1 MVTNSIRDLF
11 HEQLT
16 EQPKVKSEKEL
27 TGYNNSLGWVFLSN
41 DFSEVKSVRTYG
53 TLFSISEEFDFFTP
67 NTFYRKDKRQKSTLR
82 WLNAMV
88 IDIDVKNG
96 ENEGMGLMEVLDRV
110 TESGLP
116 TPSLVVRTP
125 SGGFHVYWFFS
136 KPKRSSRKLNKH
148 YTRIQT
154 RISELIGGDLG
165 ALGVERFFRLP
176 KESNT
181 IFTSVERPS
190 FDDFYDWFDIQIQEE
205 NQERKEYKQGFCTM
219 KNLLHHPAIRKLM
232 EGVGKGKRDRVCF
245 TLALAHKVSGFSQTE
260 TESILQKWNRKNT
273 PVMSWGKVHRKVR
286 SAYEGRYHGPA
297 ASHIRE
303 LSDMEFSY
311 VKWEQAKPRKERTY
325 SHLTEW
331 EKDVLTYIKRRKG
344 SVSGSQRTLANE
356 IKSSV
361 DKTKSIPF
369 TTLKKVL
376 TSLEEQGKIRK
387 EVQGSGRSS
396 VTILTVV
403 EQKKEKTVSPK
414 LTKEEVKKK
423 LMGSIPITSEDRVV
437 GGSALP
443 SFPSV
448 PKKADLL
455 PPTTPPTISIPR
467 CVPAS
472 FSSLLVNLGFDG
484 RFVFGSWGRVQLA
497 FKSFGIPFRLISSN
511 SDYLELAVSAV
522 RSTVERKGSIVRGDF
537 QGTDSFFK
545 YLFGTVKGMLQT
557 YREESLRDFVS
568 YIEELPD
575 LRLSFLG
582 SEVEHLLAAGS
593 FADEAFLRD
602 QLREIGSEQSARA
615 RRSVYQTTFWE
626 DSSFHDF
633 RFVLKQ
639 ED

>member
-53 TLFSISEEFDFFTP
+53 TLFSVSEEFEFFTP

-110 TESGLP
+110 TEAGLP

-154 RISELIGGDLG
+154 RISELIGGDAG

-190 FDDFYDWFDIQIQEE
+190 FDVFYDWFDIQIQEE
-205 NQERKEYKQGFCTM
+205 NQEQKEYKQGFCTM
-219 KNLLHHPAIRKLM
+219 KNLLTHPAIRKLM
-232 EGVGKGKRDRVCF
+232 EGVGKGKRDRACF
-245 TLALAHKVSGFSQTE
+245 TLALAYKVSGYSQTE
-260 TESILQKWNRKNT
+260 TESILQKWNQKNT

-286 SAYEGRYHGPA
+286 SAFEGRYHGP
-297 ASHIRE
+297 SSEHIRE

-311 VKWEQAKPRKERTY
+311 VKWESAKKREERTY

-344 SVSGSQRTLANE
+344 SVSGSQRALASS

-387 EVQGSGRSS
+387 EVQGSGRGS

-423 LMGSIPITSEDRVV
+423 LMGSIPNTSEDRVV
-437 GGSALP
+437 GGSALR
-443 SFPSV
+443 SFFSAPNEE
-448 PKKADLL
+448 DLL
-455 PPTTPPTISIPR
+455 TPSMPPTISIPTF
-467 CVPAS
+467 VPVA
-472 FSSLLVNLGFDG
+472 FSSLLSNLGFDG
-484 RFVFGSWGRVQLA
+484 RFIFGCWGRIQLG
-497 FKSFGIPFRLISSN
+497 FKSFGIPFRSISSN
-511 SDYLELAVSAV
+511 PDYIRLSLDSL
-522 RSTVERKGSIVRGDF
+522 RQTVERKGSIVRGDF

-545 YLFGTVKGMLQT
+545 YLFGTIKGMLQT
-557 YREESLRDFVS
+557 YREDSLRDFVS
-568 YIEELPD
+568 YIEDLSD

-582 SEVEHLLAAGS
+582 TEIETLLASGGI
-593 FADEAFLRD
+593 ADEEFLRD
-602 QLREIGSEQSARA
+602 QLRELESEQATRQ
-615 RRSVYQTTFWE
+615 RRKVYQTTFWE